1 MTNYIKLNGKKI
13 ELNDAQV
20 EEIKRSFGIG
30 ARKLSE
36 IPEEGTFRISDH
48 EMVVLEQLDGHTVVI
63 KKDKYG
69 PDIHFGSHNNYNG
82 SDADEICNKFGDEIA
97 EIIGADNMLE
107 FDLDL
112 TANDGMKCYGS
123 VKRKM
128 ALRTADMQRK
138 YAYIFDKLPKFWEW
152 LATAYSTPKHEDSTG
167 VECVSPLGRFSYD
180 NVNCNI
186 NGVRPFCILKSDL
199 FVSEIRTVGQDGKIT
214 F

>member
-1 MTNYIKLNGKKI
+1 MNNYIKLNGKKI
-13 ELNDAQV
+13 ELNDTQV

-30 ARKLSE
+30 AKKLSE
-36 IPEEGTFRISDH
+36 IPEGETFRIGDY
-48 EMVVLEQLDGHTVVI
+48 EMAVLEQLDGHTVVI

-69 PDIHFGSHNNYNG
+69 PDINFGSNNNYDG
-82 SDADEICNKFGDEIA
+82 SEADKLCNEFGDEIA

-138 YAYIFDKLPKFWEW
+138 YAYIFDKLPKFYEW
-152 LATAYSTPKHEDSTG
+152 TSTAYSTPKHDDNTG
-167 VECVSPLGRFSYD
+167 VECVSPRGRVFCNCSGYYD
-180 NVNCNI
+180 G
-186 NGVRPFCILKSDL
+186 GVRPFLIFESTL
-199 FVSEIRTVGQDGKIT
+199 FVSE
-214 F
+214 